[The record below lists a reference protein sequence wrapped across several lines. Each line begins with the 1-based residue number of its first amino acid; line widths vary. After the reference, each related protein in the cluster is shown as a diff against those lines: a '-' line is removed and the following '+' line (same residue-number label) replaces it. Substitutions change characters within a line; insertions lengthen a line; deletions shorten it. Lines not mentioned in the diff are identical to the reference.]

1 MSSMRWPAR
10 PDGDGMGENGQHMV
24 EQLSVI
30 RLMNVLLS
38 RRRVIVTTAVV
49 ALSATLIVAVVAPR
63 SYSST
68 VSFLPQDRSPSLADL
83 TGVVPPAGLVLP
95 GFSDQSSAFYADL
108 LQSEELLRRAVL
120 ADYDVVDDVTGG
132 GARLGGARTLVEIF
146 EIASDDPEAGVERAV
161 QRLRKAISTR
171 TNRETGVIRYTVTTR
186 SPELSRQIADL
197 LMRLINEFD
206 LERRRAQASAERR
219 FLAARLDSVRADARS
234 AENRLAGFLER
245 NRNFRNSPQLVF
257 DHDRL
262 QRDVAFH
269 HQLLTSL
276 AEAFERARIM
286 EVRNTPVLTVMDHAR
301 ARRLPDPRHLPMK
314 GALAALAGIVIG
326 IGTALWMEF
335 VARSKVVEPEAYDEF
350 VNLQRETL
358 SGVRGLLPR
367 RRKGE

>member
-10 PDGDGMGENGQHMV
+10 PNGDGMGENGRHMV

-30 RLMNVLLS
+30 RLMTVLLS
-38 RRRVIVTTAVV
+38 RRRVIVTTTLV
-49 ALSATLIVAVVAPR
+49 ALSAMLIVAVVAPR

-68 VSFLPQDRSPSLADL
+68 VSFLPQERSPSLADL

-108 LQSEELLRRAVL
+108 LQSEDLLRRAVL
-120 ADYDVVDDVTGG
+120 ADYDVVDDSTDA
-132 GARLGGARTLVEIF
+132 GARQDGPRTLVEIF
-146 EIASDDPEAGVERAV
+146 EIESDDAEAGAERAI
-161 QRLRKAISTR
+161 QRLRKAISAR
-171 TNRETGVIRYTVTTR
+171 TDRETGVIRYTVTTR
-186 SPELSRQIADL
+186 SPELSRQIADVL
-197 LMRLINEFD
+197 LRLISEFD
-206 LERRRAQASAERR
+206 LERR
-219 FLAARLDSVRADARS
+219 
-234 AENRLAGFLER
+234 RLAGFLER
-245 NRNFRNSPQLVF
+245 NRNFRNSAQLVF

-269 HQLLTSL
+269 HQLLASL

-314 GALAALAGIVIG
+314 GALAALAGMVIG

-335 VARSKVVEPEAYDEF
+335 MARSKVVEPEAYDEF
-350 VNLQRETL
+350 VSLRQQTL
-358 SGVRGLLPR
+358 AGVRGLLPR